1 MDSPD
6 SAGGMRG
13 MDLNL
18 VRRAIADR
26 IAAIDA
32 TALIRAARRHG
43 RTALDALL
51 PPLCLSCSAAVD
63 TPGALCATCW
73 SKVEFIAPPV
83 CACCGFPFEIDAGP
97 EALCAACQAKRPRY
111 RRARAAFRYGDDSRR
126 LVLMFKHADR
136 LDPAPTFGRWLTQA
150 GAELLADADLV
161 APVPLHRWR
170 LLWRRYNQSA
180 ELARAVGRQSGR
192 SVVADLLVRHR
203 RTPPQADMN
212 ARERRLNVAGAFRIN
227 ARHRAL
233 VRDKTVLLIDDVLTT
248 GATVE
253 ACTRVLLRA
262 GAAAVDVLCL
272 ARVVR
277 PQVRGM

>member
-1 MDSPD
+1 LPD
-6 SAGGMRG
+6 LAGGIRA
-13 MDLNL
+13 
-18 VRRAIADR
+18 VRRNLIPRAVADR
-26 IAAIDA
+26 IAGVDA
-32 TALIRAARRHG
+32 TAFVRAARRYG

-51 PPLCLSCSAAVD
+51 PPLCLSCNVAVD
-63 TPGALCATCW
+63 TPGALCAACW
-73 SKVEFIAPPV
+73 SKVEFIAPPL

-97 EALCAACQAKRPRY
+97 DALCAACQAKRPRY
-111 RRARAAFRYGDDSRR
+111 RRARAAFRYSDDSRR

-136 LDPAPTFGRWLTQA
+136 LDPAPTFGRWLAQA
-150 GAELLADADLV
+150 GAELLADADLI

-180 ELARAVGRQSGR
+180 ELARALGRQSGR
-192 SVVADLLVRHR
+192 PVVPDLLLRHR
-203 RTPPQADMN
+203 RTPPQADLN
-212 ARERRLNVAGAFRIN
+212 ARERRLNVAGAFRLS

-253 ACTRVLLRA
+253 ACTRVLMRA

-277 PQVRGM
+277 PQVRGS